1 MPKHSHAC
9 TRGIDLLPDAIYV
22 VSDDGVYTSA
32 GVSSGIDL
40 ALALVES
47 DHGPDLARALHAT
60 AGRAVPI
67 LRAVAGA
74 GATPPALR
82 AVIEAACADPGR
94 TTPSISLAAV
104 AMVSRAISAGSS
116 PRSCML
122 GLANSSS
129 RCASNPESPYL
140 TPATT

>member
-47 DHGPDLARALHAT
+47 DHGPDLARARGASLSTCNGRAGSPNSPRRCGRRCHATRPACRDRSRLRRPGKDHTIDFARRGGNGQPRHLGRLFAEELHAW
-60 AGRAVPI
+60 PSKF
-67 LRAVAGA
+67 
-74 GATPPALR
+74 
-82 AVIEAACADPGR
+82 IEQMR
-94 TTPSISLAAV
+94 V
-104 AMVSRAISAGSS
+104 
-116 PRSCML
+116 
-122 GLANSSS
+122 
-129 RCASNPESPYL
+129 
-140 TPATT
+140 